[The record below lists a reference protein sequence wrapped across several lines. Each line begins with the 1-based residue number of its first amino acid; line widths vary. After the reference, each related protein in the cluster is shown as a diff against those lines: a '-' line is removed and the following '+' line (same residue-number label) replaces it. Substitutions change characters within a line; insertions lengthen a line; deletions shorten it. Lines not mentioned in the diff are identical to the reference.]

1 VPIRD
6 ARFAYAGE
14 TSGRVTAYRAPGK
27 RPVETLPART
37 SLGATVVLGIRG
49 VIHDEGCEPS
59 WYRVQLP
66 IRPNGREAYV
76 RADSLRVF
84 RVSTR
89 ILVDL
94 SARQLEV
101 ERQGKRVLT
110 VPVAIGSSA
119 TPTPT
124 GAFYVNQKVRVADAE
139 GPYGPAVLGV
149 SGFSNVL
156 TGWAEGGP
164 IAIHGTRDPESIG
177 RAVSNGCVRVANDVV
192 ARLYEEIDAGTPV
205 VIRA

>member
-1 VPIRD
+1 
-6 ARFAYAGE
+6 
-14 TSGRVTAYRAPGK
+14 VTAFRAPGK
-27 RPVETLPART
+27 RVLEKLPARK
-37 SLGATVVLGIRG
+37 SLGASVVLGVRG
-49 VIHDEGCEPS
+49 VVHDGDCEPS

-66 IRPNGREAYV
+66 VRPNGREGYV
-76 RADSLRVF
+76 RAADVRIF

-94 SARQLEV
+94 SARRLEV
-101 ERQGKRVLT
+101 EREGDQVLT
-110 VPVAIGSSA
+110 APVAVGSGA

-124 GAFYVNQKVRVADAE
+124 GAFYVNQKVRVTDAE
-139 GPYGPAVLGV
+139 GPFGPAVLGV

-156 TGWAEGGP
+156 TGWTEGGP
-164 IAIHGTRDPESIG
+164 IAIHGTSDPSSIG

-192 ARLYEEIDAGTPV
+192 ERLYDEIDAGTPV